1 MKKEFFIYLLFF
13 LQSSL
18 YCIEEEEIID
28 LKDEK
33 YNAIPTPDDKNIYY
47 IPIIHTNDIHGSFYP
62 KKILLPDNEMYSIGG
77 LEYLGKYASI
87 MSEEWGERFLY
98 FDTGDQFQGGIEGYI
113 SQGNIMMDFFNTLK
127 VKKSVFGNHE
137 FDYGIPFLKEYMDK
151 ANFDWIIDNVKNTTT
166 GKYITFPKQ
175 KKSMIIEA
183 GDNNFKVKLGI
194 IGLATKE
201 TIASTNTK
209 IDDLFFDDYVKI
221 IEEESNKLKA
231 KGANAIIVIGHL
243 GLYCRNDPDEV
254 KLEYKY
260 RDIKLNQSHC
270 RETDEA
276 YKLLHK
282 LKNNTIDIL
291 LAGHRHDVT
300 HHWVNGFPVM
310 SNDRNGKYAQIV
322 YLPFDRK
329 TKKLINDKIV
339 FEGPLPVCEKIF
351 SIKKICDLPVIT
363 NEEYE
368 KYGKLKKF
376 KFHNKLIEKDST
388 ITNIAN
394 NYSDLFNEY
403 DRDVLTHTEEHF
415 EGSKEH
421 ETNMGNFYTDFLRHI
436 SGADIALINGGAF
449 RTPFYRGNITNATVY
464 SFDPFGNDIVKF
476 QAYGKEIIR
485 MLRQLQSSDKGFYP
499 TSGLRMTVRKNPSK
513 KLLSI
518 KLWDGYNEE
527 DIDDE
532 RLYTIVSNDFC
543 FPLEPDEVGGDD
555 FAKVYEWFRPRN
567 PSYISVNNFNSTR
580 DVLINYMR
588 NIYELKGSKYY
599 DENNLRMRVVD

>member
-1 MKKEFFIYLLFF
+1 MKAEFFIYLLFF

-28 LKDEK
+28 LKDDK
-33 YNAIPTPDDKNIYY
+33 YNAIPTPNNSDIYY

-394 NYSDLFNEY
+394 NHSDLFNEY

>member
-1 MKKEFFIYLLFF
+1 MKAEFFIYLLFF

-28 LKDEK
+28 LKDDK
-33 YNAIPTPDDKNIYY
+33 YNAIPTPNNSDIYY

-113 SQGNIMMDFFNTLK
+113 SQGNIIMDFFNTLK

>member
-1 MKKEFFIYLLFF
+1 MKTEFFIYLLFF

-322 YLPFDRK
+322 YLPFDRN

>member
-1 MKKEFFIYLLFF
+1 MKAEFFIYLLFF

-28 LKDEK
+28 LKDDK
-33 YNAIPTPDDKNIYY
+33 YNAIPTPNNSDIYY

-329 TKKLINDKIV
+329 TKKLINDKII

-376 KFHNKLIEKDST
+376 TFHNKLIEKDST